1 MFKYMIKHILIILLL
16 LFVAYIIIYYCQ
28 KSQEINKNKNKNKKS
43 IIHSSKMNRSF
54 FIIGYDDNKI
64 SDIQLSLNK
73 RNNVYTIKDN
83 NLYFNGKLFDKLYNV
98 C

>member
-28 KSQEINKNKNKNKKS
+28 KSQEINKNKKS

-64 SDIQLSLNK
+64 SEIQLSLNK

-83 NLYFNGKLFDKLYNV
+83 NLYFNGKLFDQLYNV

>member
-1 MFKYMIKHILIILLL
+1 
-16 LFVAYIIIYYCQ
+16 
-28 KSQEINKNKNKNKKS
+28 
-43 IIHSSKMNRSF
+43 MNRSF

-64 SDIQLSLNK
+64 SEIQLSLNK